1 MKLNNLD
8 LNLLVVFN
16 AIYTEGSLTK
26 AGEIVGITQPA
37 VSSAL
42 SKLREY
48 FDDQLF
54 IRVGQGVKPTAKTEN
69 IIIHVRD
76 ALSILQK
83 SIERPESF
91 DPAVSSRTF
100 RLSLNDVSEGRV
112 LPILM
117 TKIRKV
123 APNVKVSSY
132 YTMREDLLHSL
143 AANEVNFAVDPFPP
157 SETDIKKGIIFEDE
171 FVCGFRKDHPLA
183 SSKNLSIDQ
192 YLELDHIHISGRR
205 TGGALVD
212 NALSKL
218 QVERRVILRAQHYLI
233 TPEILKNSDMVLT
246 CTKAFAKKHKLAFK
260 TLPFEVAPSQFFLAW
275 HESND
280 NDPGH
285 IWLKSLI
292 KESFQEAKLK

>member
-42 SKLREY
+42 SKLRSY
-48 FDDQLF
+48 FDDPLF

-69 IIIHVRD
+69 IIVHVQD
-76 ALSILQK
+76 ALAILQR
-83 SIERPESF
+83 SLEQPDSF
-91 DPAVSSRTF
+91 DPSVSSRTF
-100 RLSLNDVSEGRV
+100 RLSLNDISEGRI
-112 LPILM
+112 LHILM
-117 TKIRKV
+117 TKIHKV
-123 APNVKVSSY
+123 APNVKISSY
-132 YTMREDLLHSL
+132 YTSRESIQHAL

-157 SETDIKKGIIFEDE
+157 SESEIKKELIFEDE

-183 SSKNLSIDQ
+183 KEKNLSIDQ

-218 QVERRVILRAQHYLI
+218 QLDRKVILRAQHYLI
-233 TPEILKNSDMVLT
+233 TPEVLKNTDMVLT
-246 CTKAFAKKHKLAFK
+246 CTTAFAKKHNLSYK

-280 NDPGH
+280 KDPGH
-285 IWLKSLI
+285 LWLKKLI
-292 KESFQEAKLK
+292 KDAFTEAKLR

>member
-83 SIERPESF
+83 SIEVPESF

-117 TKIRKV
+117 TKIRRV

-157 SETDIKKGIIFEDE
+157 SDSEIKKELIFEDE
-171 FVCGFRKDHPLA
+171 FVCGFRKDHELA
-183 SSKNLSIDQ
+183 KEKNLSIEQ
-192 YLELDHIHISGRR
+192 YLELDHIHISNRKR
-205 TGGALVD
+205 GGALVD
-212 NALSKL
+212 NALAKL
-218 QVERRVILRAQHYLI
+218 QLDRKVILRAQHYLI
-233 TPEILKNSDMVLT
+233 TPEVLNSTDMVLT
-246 CTKAFAKKHKLAFK
+246 CTKSFAIKHDLAYK
-260 TLPFEVAPSQFFLAW
+260 TLPFEVAPSQFCLLYTSDAAD
-275 HESND
+275 E
-280 NDPGH
+280 
-285 IWLKSLI
+285 
-292 KESFQEAKLK
+292 

>member
-1 MKLNNLD
+1 MDKKIKVLTLGDHPLSPSGVGSQTKYVIEALPDTYRAVRGKKIIDAENEEFFKRINMLPLRGEVGASYNVFRNETARNDMDSLLDRLSIQNKVNYHRNPERAFANHVLPHAQKLLYE
-8 LNLLVVFN
+8 
-16 AIYTEGSLTK
+16 IYSLTK

-83 SIERPESF
+83 SIEVPESF

-117 TKIRKV
+117 TKIRRV

-132 YTMREDLLHSL
+132 YTMRELSL
-143 AANEVNFAVDPFPP
+143 
-157 SETDIKKGIIFEDE
+157 
-171 FVCGFRKDHPLA
+171 
-183 SSKNLSIDQ
+183 
-192 YLELDHIHISGRR
+192 IHISEPTRP
-205 TGGALVD
+205 
-212 NALSKL
+212 
-218 QVERRVILRAQHYLI
+218 Y
-233 TPEILKNSDMVLT
+233 
-246 CTKAFAKKHKLAFK
+246 
-260 TLPFEVAPSQFFLAW
+260 
-275 HESND
+275 
-280 NDPGH
+280 
-285 IWLKSLI
+285 
-292 KESFQEAKLK
+292 

>member
-42 SKLREY
+42 AKLRDY

-83 SIERPESF
+83 SLEKPESF
-91 DPAVSSRTF
+91 DPATSSRTF
-100 RLSLNDVSEGRV
+100 RLALNDVTEGRI

-117 TKIRKV
+117 TKIHQN
-123 APNVKVSSY
+123 APNVKISSY
-132 YTMREDLLHSL
+132 YTNRDNMHHAL
-143 AANEVNFAVDPFPP
+143 AANEINFIVDPFPP
-157 SETDIKKGIIFEDE
+157 SETDIKKELIFEDE

-183 SSKNLSIDQ
+183 SEKELTIDQ
-192 YLELDHIHISGRR
+192 FLELDHIHISGRR

-212 NALSKL
+212 NALSKMQL
-218 QVERRVILRAQHYLI
+218 ERKVTLRAQHFLV
-233 TPEILKNSDMVLT
+233 TPEILKNTDMVLT
-246 CTKAFAKKHKLAFK
+246 CTKVFAKKHKLGFK
-260 TLPFEVAPSQFFLAW
+260 VLPFEVAPSQFFLAW
-275 HESND
+275 HETND

-285 IWLKSLI
+285 IWLKDLI
-292 KESFQEAKLK
+292 KQAFKEAKL

>member
-16 AIYTEGSLTK
+16 AIYAEGSLTK

-42 SKLREY
+42 SKLRDY

-76 ALSILQK
+76 ALSILQR
-83 SIERPESF
+83 SLEQPDSF
-91 DPAVSSRTF
+91 DPKISSRNF
-100 RLSLNDVSEGRV
+100 RLSLNDVSEGRI
-112 LPILM
+112 LPILI
-117 TKIRKV
+117 TKINKQ
-123 APNVKVSSY
+123 APHVKISSY
-132 YTMREDLLHSL
+132 YTNRDDMHHALV
-143 AANEVNFAVDPFPP
+143 ANEVNFAVDPFPP
-157 SETDIKKGIIFEDE
+157 PETDTIKELIFEDE
-171 FVCGFRKDHPLA
+171 FVCGFKKDHPLA
-183 SSKNLSIDQ
+183 KEKTLSIEQ

-218 QVERRVILRAQHYLI
+218 QLNRRVSLRAQHYLI
-233 TPEILKNSDMVLT
+233 TPEILRNSDMVLT
-246 CTKAFAKKHKLAFK
+246 CTSTFAKKHNLAFK
-260 TLPFEVAPSQFFLAW
+260 KLPFDVAPSQFFLAW
-275 HESND
+275 HQSND
-280 NDPGH
+280 ADPGH
-285 IWLKSLI
+285 IWLRGLI
-292 KESFQEAKLK
+292 KEAFQEAKF

>member
-100 RLSLNDVSEGRV
+100 RLSLNDVSEG
-112 LPILM
+112 LAQTQKEKL
-117 TKIRKV
+117 
-123 APNVKVSSY
+123 A
-132 YTMREDLLHSL
+132 SL
-143 AANEVNFAVDPFPP
+143 AESVEFE
-157 SETDIKKGIIFEDE
+157 SEE
-171 FVCGFRKDHPLA
+171 
-183 SSKNLSIDQ
+183 Q
-192 YLELDHIHISGRR
+192 YRGKLE
-205 TGGALVD
+205 
-212 NALSKL
+212 
-218 QVERRVILRAQHYLI
+218 
-233 TPEILKNSDMVLT
+233 
-246 CTKAFAKKHKLAFK
+246 
-260 TLPFEVAPSQFFLAW
+260 TL
-275 HESND
+275 
-280 NDPGH
+280 
-285 IWLKSLI
+285 
-292 KESFQEAKLK
+292 KESYFAQKNVSTPAKTETLSEGVEAPVSYNGSMDAYMRALGSTLGK